1 MLAELQIPHDI
12 ELEQYLVGAML
23 YDPACIGEIA
33 DIIKPRFFYNSKY
46 RALCQAILELWSED
60 EQKVS
65 LVELI
70 PTLEKESIAPSHVTD
85 MISSVASTGPI
96 RYSAERL
103 KYLAALR
110 AAIRESQSFIQSAH
124 ALKDAEEIRLTLNNT
139 ATRLA
144 TISEATVEA
153 ETMKSAKEFAL
164 QFDNQLETNRAEG
177 KKPGIATGFPDLDK
191 LISSGFEPG
200 TFNILAGRPSMGK
213 TAFALQ
219 LALNICIKQGLP
231 CLFFSLEMSGESL
244 IARMIANFG
253 RIDLQTLKNAEF
265 KDEETFE
272 RYTQAI
278 GKVAVDHFVIDDQS
292 GMTLAEMKAKARRM
306 KREQGLACIF
316 IDYLGLIEGEGKS
329 EYDVV
334 TKNSRGIKNMAK
346 ELGVPII
353 CLAQLSR
360 AVEQRQDK
368 RPMMSDLRESGHVEQ
383 DADVIAMLYRDEYYN
398 ANTEDKGIAEVIL
411 AKQRNGP
418 TGSVKLGFNKQYGN
432 FYSLTRREGA

>member
-33 DIIKPRFFYNSKY
+33 DIIKPRFFYNRQY
-46 RALCQAILELWSED
+46 RALCQATLQLWSED

-70 PTLEKESIAPSHVTD
+70 PTLEKEGISPSYVTD
-85 MISSVASTGPI
+85 LISSVASTGPI
-96 RYSAERL
+96 RYSTERL

-110 AAIRESQSFIQSAH
+110 AAIREAQDFIQTANG
-124 ALKDAEEIRLTLNNT
+124 LKAAEDIRLKLNNT
-139 ATRLA
+139 ATKLA
-144 TISEATVEA
+144 TISEATVET
-153 ETMKSAKEFAL
+153 ETMRSAKEFAL
-164 QFDNQLETNRAEG
+164 QFDNQLEENRAEG

-191 LISSGFEPG
+191 LITSGLEPG
-200 TFNILAGRPSMGK
+200 TFNVLAGRPSMGK

-219 LALNICIKQGLP
+219 LALNISIKQGLP
-231 CLFFSLEMSGESL
+231 SLFFSLEMPGESL

-253 RIDLQTLKNAEF
+253 RIDLQVLKNADF
-265 KDEETFE
+265 TDDAIFE
-272 RYTQAI
+272 RYTHAI
-278 GKVAVDHFVIDDQS
+278 GRVAVEHFVIDDQS

-306 KREQGLACIF
+306 KREQGLSCIF

-329 EYDVV
+329 EYDIV

-353 CLAQLSR
+353 CLAQLAR

-383 DADVIAMLYRDEYYN
+383 DADIIAMLYRDEYYN
-398 ANTEDKGIAEVIL
+398 ANSEDKGIAEVIL

-418 TGSVKLGFNKQYGN
+418 TGSVKLGFNKEHGN